1 MSEKLSKG
9 AESLSEKIDTSA
21 ESEKNLERL
30 RDAAKQA
37 EKDPLQAHVESLQQ
51 SAEQQAVSGKELNV
65 GDTTGESSGQTFG
78 IDKALKADGYKRS
91 LRKIRSSLTTPE
103 RAFSRV
109 IHNPVVE
116 SVSNTT
122 AKTVARPSAF
132 LGGSMGALIGST
144 TLLFMA
150 KRYGFTYNY
159 SVFLIL
165 FVGGFAAGLLIELL
179 LRVVFKRKSS

>member
-9 AESLSEKIDTSA
+9 AESLSENIDTSS
-21 ESEKNLERL
+21 ESERNLNRL
-30 RDAAKQA
+30 REAAKQA

-51 SAEQQAVSGKELNV
+51 SAEQQAISGKELNV

-78 IDKALKADGYKRS
+78 IDKALKADSYKRS
-91 LRKIRSSLTTPE
+91 LRKIRTSLNTPE

-109 IHNPVVE
+109 VHNPVVE

-132 LGGSMGALIGST
+132 LGGSMGALIGSA

-159 SVFLIL
+159 TVFLVL
-165 FVGGFAAGLLIELL
+165 FAGGFIVGLLIELL
-179 LRVVFKRKSS
+179 LRVVLRRRSS